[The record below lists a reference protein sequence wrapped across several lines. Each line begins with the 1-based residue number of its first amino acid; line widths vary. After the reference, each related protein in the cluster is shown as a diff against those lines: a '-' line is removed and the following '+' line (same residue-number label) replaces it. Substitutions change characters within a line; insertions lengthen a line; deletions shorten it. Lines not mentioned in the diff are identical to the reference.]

1 MEWRNST
8 DGEGKGK
15 LFFAVNGEM
24 DNCDGNK
31 NAECELDASE
41 KSDRCRNGL
50 LASDGDTSACRDIK
64 IHFLVADMKGE
75 KKRSAVSCEKDS
87 WNELEGGAWG
97 WSPPFTTLF

>member
-41 KSDRCRNGL
+41 KKRPL
-50 LASDGDTSACRDIK
+50 Q
-64 IHFLVADMKGE
+64 
-75 KKRSAVSCEKDS
+75 KRSACFRWRHQRLSRHQDS
-87 WNELEGGAWG
+87 FPGGG
-97 WSPPFTTLF
+97 HERRKKKKRGVV